1 MHFCDITKGCALC
14 AASQRGQE
22 FTGLIPGVFKIQD
35 LLSTKCLG
43 FSWLSHVHVVLLLFY
58 RNIAH
63 INEFKK
69 KNKTL
74 NVKDIKPPYLQNEM
88 K

>member
-1 MHFCDITKGCALC
+1 MFRI
-14 AASQRGQE
+14 
-22 FTGLIPGVFKIQD
+22 
-35 LLSTKCLG
+35 LSA
-43 FSWLSHVHVVLLLFY
+43 HVHVVLLLFY

-63 INEFKK
+63 TNEFKK

-74 NVKDIKPPYLQNEM
+74 NVKYIKPPYLQNEM